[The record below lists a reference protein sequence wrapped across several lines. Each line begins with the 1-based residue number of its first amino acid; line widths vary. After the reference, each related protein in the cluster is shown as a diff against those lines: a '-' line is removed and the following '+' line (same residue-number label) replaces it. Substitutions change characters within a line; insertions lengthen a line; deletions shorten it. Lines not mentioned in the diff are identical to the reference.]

1 MKNKYIYIISI
12 IILLIDQISKLIVIN
27 TITYLKE
34 INIIPNFFSLMYVKN
49 TGGAF
54 SIFNNNVILLTI
66 ISVICLIFIIKY
78 IIKNNKKLFLEDL
91 SIAFIT
97 GGLLGN
103 LIDRIFRSGVI
114 DFFKFKIITYDFP
127 IFNIADIFIVIGIF
141 IIMISTIRGEIHENR
156 KGKCKD

>member
-66 ISVICLIFIIKY
+66 ISVICLIFIIRY